1 MRYGAI
7 LARTNLNLKGSADRL
22 AVVGSSDGEHCLRK
36 GFSRIKLNTTPFH
49 SHTLYLRGDRP
60 IHAASLERA
69 GEPVNGRACIDG

>member
-36 GFSRIKLNTTPFH
+36 DFSRIQLNRTPFH
-49 SHTLYLRGDRP
+49 GHTLYLRGDRP
-60 IHAASLERA
+60 IDAESLERA
-69 GEPVNGRACIDG
+69 GEPVNGRAFIDG